1 MRVVPR
7 ILAILPVIACYAFCN
22 QDSDTNVNSRY
33 TVESVEIP
41 PKAESKLS
49 HGLKDDI
56 RSIVGVKFSQE
67 AIDRLTTRIKKE
79 LRGYQIAQKVTKG
92 AKPESLRVIYEVTR
106 KSPDFVVQ
114 PRLAYHSKQ
123 NFTFGAVSDINFGD
137 NQNQKLHVGLL
148 TDNDGLLERFSGIR
162 GGFSSASFE
171 GRFRGGFVVESFR
184 SQWNPAVEAA
194 LARQEKGEVP
204 GIYRTRLHVQPRVQV
219 EVLPGVFLA
228 AGVSFQR
235 FQTQFPAARHES
247 SNALISSLR
256 FDRRW
261 EPSGAGKH
269 KLEAGYDLRA
279 ATRSLDSDFAYSRH
293 FFQAEYAFRQSGNS
307 IRASFVGG
315 ALTGRAPL
323 FDRFLLGNS
332 QTLRGYN
339 KFDIA
344 PLGGNR
350 MAHGSLDYRYRWF
363 RTVYDTGTVYNRGGQ
378 SKVLHSLAAGFT
390 SGHQKDAFSLL
401 VAFPLRDGRMDPVFI
416 LGMSF

>member
-7 ILAILPVIACYAFCN
+7 ILALLPLIACYAFCN

-67 AIDRLTTRIKKE
+67 AVDKLTQRIKKE

-92 AKPESLRVIYEVTR
+92 AKPESLRVIYEVMR
-106 KSPDFVVQ
+106 KNPDFVVQ

-123 NFTFGAVSDINFGD
+123 NFTFGAIGDFGD
-137 NQNQKLHVGLL
+137 LNNRVSFGIL
-148 TDNDGLLERFSGIR
+148 TDNDELLERYSGFR
-162 GGFSSASFE
+162 GGYSRTAA
-171 GRFRGGFVVESFR
+171 GGKFRGGFVVESFHI
-184 SQWNPAVEAA
+184 QWSRPVESA
-194 LARQEKGEVP
+194 LAQQEKDEVP
-204 GIYRTRLHVQPRVQV
+204 GIYRTRLHVSPRVQV
-219 EVLPGVFLA
+219 EVLPGVFVG
-228 AGVSFQR
+228 AGISLQR

-261 EPSGAGKH
+261 EPTGAGKH

-293 FFQAEYAFRQSGNS
+293 FFHAEYAYREGKNS

-390 SGHQKDAFSLL
+390 TGHQKDAFSLL

>member
-1 MRVVPR
+1 MRAVPR
-7 ILAILPVIACYAFCN
+7 ILAILPVIVCYAFCN

-67 AIDRLTTRIKKE
+67 AIDRLTQRIKKE

-92 AKPESLRVIYEVTR
+92 AKPESLRVIYEVMR
-106 KSPDFVVQ
+106 KNPDFVVQ
-114 PRLAYHSKQ
+114 PRLAYHSRQ
-123 NFTFGAVSDINFGD
+123 NFTFGAIGDFGD
-137 NQNQKLHVGLL
+137 VNNRVSFGIL
-148 TDNDGLLERFSGIR
+148 TDNDELLERYSGFR
-162 GGFSSASFE
+162 GGYSRTAA
-171 GRFRGGFVVESFR
+171 GGKFRGGFVVETFR
-184 SQWNPAVEAA
+184 AQWTPAVETA
-194 LARQEKGEVP
+194 LAQQEKDEVP
-204 GIYRTRLHVQPRVQV
+204 GIYRTRLHVSPRVQV
-219 EVLPGVFLA
+219 EVLPGVFVG
-228 AGVSFQR
+228 AGISLQR

-293 FFQAEYAFRQSGNS
+293 FFHAEYAFRQSGNS

-378 SKVLHSLAAGFT
+378 AKVLHSLAAGFT